1 MIFSLVEVIKTKNNQ
16 FFIEWD
22 LELSPTTTLSPVTT
36 STTPTPYS
44 DSIDDYNFEIH
55 WARDPATGFLPVLD
69 AQGNPIEIDGAI
81 GPLSY
86 LHQLEQYDFN
96 QDSYYKIKAI
106 KKDLSE
112 SFFSSIVFVGMYF
125 DGVHDTIRYAED
137 VLYRFYHGEPCLLI
151 KRKSFGARC
160 TKCWSKERQQ
170 RILSHCDICNN
181 TGYIAGFYKPISV
194 QISFDSD
201 PKKSDSQKEFENVFD
216 TKRARLSNHPIVR
229 PKDII
234 VNLDDD
240 VRYVITHV
248 ETTKLPK
255 LSVYER
261 SLSKQNY
268 IVSQL
273 LILETIVTNDD
284 EYKID
289 IDNITDIPITDEGNT
304 GDIIGENNRY
314 YGSSEKTILT
324 NTDILLLNH
333 EACSTRANTHIY
345 NCIGEKYIWICYP
358 ARFGAGKFTV
368 DKFETTFVLTIQDI
382 TNETGRIESFYCYRS
397 FRIQND
403 DNITVVVS

>member
-1 MIFSLVEVIKTKNNQ
+1 MFFTTVEVVKTKQNY
-16 FFIEWD
+16 FYIDWG
-22 LELSPTTTLSPVTT
+22 LEPSPTTTPIPATT

-44 DSIDDYNFEIH
+44 ESIDDYNFQIH
-55 WARDPATGFLPVLD
+55 WARDPASGFLPILD
-69 AQGNPIEIDGAI
+69 AQGIPIQIDGAI

-86 LHQLEQYDFN
+86 LHQLVQYDFN
-96 QDSYYKIKAI
+96 QDSYYKILAI
-106 KKDLSE
+106 KKDLTD

-125 DGVHDTIRYAED
+125 DGIHDTMRYAED
-137 VLYRFYHGEPCLLI
+137 LLYRFYHGEQCLLI

-170 RILSHCDICNN
+170 RILSHCDVCDS

-201 PKKSDSQKEFENVFD
+201 PKKTDSQKEWENVFN
-216 TKRARLSNHPIVR
+216 TKRARLSNYPIVR

-255 LSVYER
+255 LSVYEQ

-273 LILETIVTNDD
+273 LILETIVTDDD
-284 EYKID
+284 EYKLD
-289 IDNITDIPITDEGNT
+289 VDNITDIPITDEGNT
-304 GDIIGENNRY
+304 GDIAVKNNRY
-314 YGSSEKTILT
+314 YGPNS
-324 NTDILLLNH
+324 NTMLNNDDILLLNR
-333 EACSTRANTHIY
+333 EICTTKANTHNY
-345 NCIGEKYIWICYP
+345 NCSGGNYIWICYP
-358 ARFGAGKFTV
+358 ARFGIATFV
-368 DKFETTFVLTIQDI
+368 IEDFETTFSLTIQDV
-382 TNETGRIESFYCYRS
+382 TNESGVTESYNCYRS
-397 FRIQND
+397 FRLQHNT
-403 DNITVVVS
+403 NITVAVT